1 VIHIKRLIM
10 RCPKCNSE
18 EIDATTPRTV
28 YACGSSDYDQRP
40 NTFIQSDECKLQ
52 ITQDEKTICE
62 YSGLPSLTS
71 YAENEYST
79 VGLSVGINPN
89 HFKVDFSKV
98 KTLEDIIVIL
108 KAMDLTVSWYTKTI
122 PEKFQDIH
130 NKGFLTKEGI
140 NN

>member
-1 VIHIKRLIM
+1 M

-52 ITQDEKTICE
+52 LTQDEKTICE

-71 YAENEYST
+71 YVENEYST

-98 KTLEDIIVIL
+98 KTLDDIIVIL